1 MALWPALYFAPS
13 LKIRS
18 KIHILFF
25 RESSDESG
33 EAAAASGLGCVYQA
47 MGQHST
53 ALDYHLLD
61 LEIGQRLGDK
71 TAQIRASANIGET
84 YEALGELEKAG
95 SYHDQLLN
103 IATLINDREA
113 KIKAFS
119 NLGKTDVN

>member
-1 MALWPALYFAPS
+1 
-13 LKIRS
+13 
-18 KIHILFF
+18 
-25 RESSDESG
+25 
-33 EAAAASGLGCVYQA
+33 
-47 MGQHST
+47 MGQPST

-61 LEIGQRLGDK
+61 LEIGQRIGDK
-71 TAQIRASANIGET
+71 SAQIRACANIGET

-103 IATLINDREA
+103 IATLVNDREA